1 MDNNLNG
8 QHREQ
13 WGTRVGFILAGMG
26 SAVGL
31 GNIWRFSYVA
41 GESGGAAFLI
51 IYLIAIALIG
61 FPVMMSE
68 FMIGRRA
75 QSDAVESF
83 NKIAPGKPWFLAGII
98 GVVAGFIIL
107 SFYAVIA
114 GWAMKYLFAY
124 MTGGLWNRPSEGYEN
139 YFSGF
144 ISNYQP
150 LGWQLLFIIL
160 TVGIVLLGIKN
171 GIEKSNKIMMPLLGI
186 VIILLAVYSLTL
198 GGAKEGLAFLFKPD
212 WQAFTDPNVYL
223 VALGQAFFSLSLGMG
238 ALITYSSYLPKT
250 EKLPGAAVWIISLD
264 STFAIVA
271 GIMIFPAVF
280 AFGMSPDAGPGLV
293 FIMMPE
299 IFHNIGG
306 FGIVVGVL
314 FFLLLTAA
322 ALSSAIS
329 LLEVCNAFF
338 MRKFNLSR
346 KFTSILLG
354 SIIFIIGIPS
364 ALSASGDA
372 PLGKLTFIGGRSF
385 LDSADFLASNV
396 MLPIGGLLIAMFVG
410 WTWDKAEILRE
421 SDLKASKFFDIFRW
435 VLIIVVPVAILYV
448 FINSVN

>member
-1 MDNNLNG
+1 MDNRING
-8 QHREQ
+8 QIREQ
-13 WGTRVGFILAGMG
+13 WGTRIGFILAGMG

-51 IYLIAIALIG
+51 IYLIAIFLIG

-75 QSDAVESF
+75 QSDAVDSF
-83 NKIAPGKPWFLAGII
+83 SKIAPGKPWFLAGGI

-114 GWAMKYLFAY
+114 GWALRYFFAY
-124 MTGGLWNRPSEGYEN
+124 ITGGLWDKPSEGYET
-139 YFSGF
+139 YFSSF
-144 ISNYQP
+144 IANYQP
-150 LGWQLLFIIL
+150 LGWQLLFMIL

-171 GIEKSNKIMMPLLGI
+171 GIEKSNKILMPLLGI
-186 VIILLAVYSLTL
+186 LLIILAIYSLTL
-198 GGAKEGLAFLFKPD
+198 GGAREGLAFLFKPD
-212 WQAFTDPNVYL
+212 WHAFTDPNVYL

-264 STFAIVA
+264 STFAIIA

-306 FGIVVGVL
+306 FGIVVGLL

-329 LLEVCNAFF
+329 LLEVCNAFM

-346 KFTSILLG
+346 KFTTILLG
-354 SIIFIIGIPS
+354 TIIFLIGIPS
-364 ALSASGDA
+364 GLSANENA
-372 PLGKLTFIGGRSF
+372 LLGGVKFIGGRSF
-385 LDSADFLASNV
+385 LDSADFLASNIL
-396 MLPIGGLLIAMFVG
+396 LPIGGLLIAMFVG

-421 SDLKASKFFDIFRW
+421 SDLKPSVFFNFFRW
-435 VLIIVVPVAILYV
+435 VLILVVPIAILYV
-448 FINSVN
+448 FINSVK